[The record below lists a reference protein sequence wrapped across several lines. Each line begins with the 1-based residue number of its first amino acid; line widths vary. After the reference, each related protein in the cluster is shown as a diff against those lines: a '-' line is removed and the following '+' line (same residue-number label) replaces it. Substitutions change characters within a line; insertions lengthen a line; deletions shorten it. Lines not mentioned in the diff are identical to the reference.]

1 MISKLLFVFIIFS
14 FQIFPQTN
22 LNKHWMILNKDNSA
36 IVSNTISAIYEG
48 NNGGYWISSLNE
60 SFQSYLHTYYE
71 GIWNSYD
78 SSNSP
83 LNKSISISDIT
94 QAKDGKL
101 LFGTGNNGLYIKNGM
116 FWDSLNS
123 NNSPLPENFVFRVVV
138 DHLNRYW
145 LGIPNYG
152 FAVYDNSNWIFY
164 NDNSAFNGI
173 GDFNFIKSDS
183 ANTIWIGTDYF
194 GLYSFDGNNWSRRI
208 KGMFGGG
215 GENNMI
221 TDLAVD
227 FQSRK
232 WCTINLNGGGW
243 KIGYSE
249 DDSTWLYYDSTV
261 IGLPV
266 KMLSYN
272 GIAIDKNNI
281 KYFGTTDGLLIY
293 NDTTWSLL
301 DTSNSPIP
309 GNWFRKGIS
318 DSKNNKIYILESF
331 SQPGQDFGLIFYN
344 QDSVVITSIENEV
357 KSVSSFSLS
366 QNYPNPFNPVTRI
379 EFFLPEQS
387 DISLTVY
394 DMLGREIDILAFSA
408 YPAGKH
414 TVQFDGESHASGVYI
429 YRLSDGKGM
438 VIKKKMT
445 LLK

>member
-1 MISKLLFVFIIFS
+1 MLSKLLFAFILVS
-14 FQIFPQTN
+14 FQIFSQAN

-36 IVSNTISAIYEG
+36 IASNTISAIYVG
-48 NNGGYWISSLNE
+48 NNGEYWINSQNE
-60 SFQSYLHTYYE
+60 SFQSYLNTYYE

-83 LNKSISISDIT
+83 FNKSISISDIT
-94 QAKDGKL
+94 QSKDGKL
-101 LFGTGNNGLYIKNGM
+101 LFGTGNNGLYIKNGEI
-116 FWDSLNS
+116 WDSLNS
-123 NNSPLPENFVFRVVV
+123 NNSPLPDNFIFRVMV

-152 FAVYDNSNWIFY
+152 FVVYDNSNWIFY
-164 NDNSAFNGI
+164 NDNSAFAGI

-194 GLYSFDGNNWSRRI
+194 GLYSFDGNNWTREI
-208 KGMFGGG
+208 KGMLGGG
-215 GENNMI
+215 GESNVI

-227 FQSRK
+227 LQNRK
-232 WCTINLNGGGW
+232 WCTINLIGGGW

-249 DDSTWLYYDSTV
+249 DDSTWHYYDSTE

-272 GIAIDKNNI
+272 GLVIDKSNI
-281 KYFGTTDGLLIY
+281 KYFGTTDGLLIF

-301 DTSNSPIP
+301 NTSNSPIP

-331 SQPGQDFGLIFYN
+331 NQPGQDYGLIFYN
-344 QDSVVITSIENEV
+344 QDSVVITSIEDEV
-357 KSVSSFSLS
+357 KSVSGFSLS

-379 EFFLPEQS
+379 EFFLTEPG

-394 DMLGREIDILAFSA
+394 DMLGKEIEVLVSGGYSA
-408 YPAGKH
+408 GRH
-414 TVQFDGESHASGVYI
+414 RIEFDGKNLASGVYI
-429 YRLSDGKGM
+429 YKFNYGNGRA
-438 VIKKKMT
+438 IRKKMT

>member
-14 FQIFPQTN
+14 LQIFPQAN

-36 IVSNTISAIYEG
+36 IVSNTISAIYKG
-48 NNGGYWISSLNE
+48 NNSEYWISSFKGPIE
-60 SFQSYLHTYYE
+60 SFLQTYHQ
-71 GIWNSYD
+71 GIWDYYD

-101 LFGTGNNGLYIKNGM
+101 LFGTANNGLYIKNGEI
-116 FWDSLNS
+116 WDSLNS
-123 NNSPLPENFVFRVVV
+123 NNSPLPDNFVFRVVV
-138 DHLNRYW
+138 DHHNRYW
-145 LGIPNYG
+145 LGFPNYG
-152 FAVYDNSNWIFY
+152 FAVYDNSNWVFY
-164 NDNSAFNGI
+164 NDNTAFNGI

-194 GLYSFDGNNWSRRI
+194 GLYSFDGNNWVRRI
-208 KGMFGGG
+208 KGLFGGG

-227 FQSRK
+227 LQNRK
-232 WCTINLNGGGW
+232 WCTINQIGGGW
-243 KIGYSE
+243 KIGYSD
-249 DDSTWLYYDSTV
+249 DDSTWLYYDSAQ
-261 IGLPV
+261 IGLPINL
-266 KMLSYN
+266 LSYN
-272 GIAIDKNNI
+272 GIVIDKNNV

-331 SQPGQDFGLIFYN
+331 NQPGQDFGLIFYN

-366 QNYPNPFNPVTRI
+366 PNFPNPFNPVTEI
-379 EFFLPEQS
+379 EFAIPEQS
-387 DISLTVY
+387 DITLKVYNILGKEIATVAS
-394 DMLGREIDILAFSA
+394 GSFSA
-408 YPAGKH
+408 GRYTAS
-414 TVQFDGESHASGVYI
+414 FDGTSQASGIYI
-429 YRLSDGKGM
+429 YKLSYGKGQA
-438 VIKKKMT
+438 ITRKMT
-445 LLK
+445 LVK